1 MDSKNTNAA
10 LEPRSMSSISPKA
23 DDPTASP
30 ITPIFRWAG
39 SKRKILPVL
48 AAYWRPSF
56 ARYVEPFAGS
66 AALFFRLHPERAL
79 LGDINNELIEAYDVI
94 RDRPDDVHYAVS
106 KIARTPQEY
115 YRIRDGNTGRLK
127 SFGRAVRFVYLN
139 RYCFNGIFRTNQAGK
154 FNVPFANKKPGVI
167 PPIEHFR
174 RSANLLSRATLKS
187 GDFGALLSNVR
198 PRDFVYLDPP
208 YAVESRRVFREYD
221 RREFSK
227 RDLDRL
233 GTHLRNMDA
242 IGASFVVSYADCREA
257 RDVFSPWH
265 LRRIRVRR
273 QIAGFVS
280 SRRFATELLVTN
292 IQT

>member
-1 MDSKNTNAA
+1 MDSKKTNAA
-10 LEPRSMSSISPKA
+10 LEPRSVSSISPKV
-23 DDPTASP
+23 DDPSETLASP

-48 AAYWRPSF
+48 ATYWSPSF

-79 LGDINNELIEAYDVI
+79 LGDINSELIEAYDVI
-94 RDRPDDVHYAVS
+94 RDRPDDVHCAVS
-106 KIARTPQEY
+106 KIARTPREY

-139 RYCFNGIFRTNQAGK
+139 RYCFNGIFRTNQAGR

-187 GDFGALLSNVR
+187 GDFGALLSKRSTPRLCLFR
-198 PRDFVYLDPP
+198 PSV
-208 YAVESRRVFREYD
+208 
-221 RREFSK
+221 
-227 RDLDRL
+227 
-233 GTHLRNMDA
+233 
-242 IGASFVVSYADCREA
+242 CRPIAA
-257 RDVFSPWH
+257 RIS
-265 LRRIRVRR
+265 RVR
-273 QIAGFVS
+273 S
-280 SRRFATELLVTN
+280 SRIFKARFRSTGRALTKYGRNRGV
-292 IQT
+292 IRR